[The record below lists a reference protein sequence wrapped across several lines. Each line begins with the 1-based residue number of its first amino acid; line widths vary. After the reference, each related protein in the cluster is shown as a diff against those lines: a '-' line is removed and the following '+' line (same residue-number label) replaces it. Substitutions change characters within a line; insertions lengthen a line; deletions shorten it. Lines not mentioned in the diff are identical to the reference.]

1 MLIEVPLCE
10 LSTHFLKKSQELLTS
25 DCLLLRI
32 SACYISQVSLRDK
45 LLPKGSSEIVT
56 EGITFLLTHFIKCDI
71 KFGLLNVR
79 TARD

>member
-1 MLIEVPLCE
+1 MIEVPLCE
-10 LSTHFLKKSQELLTS
+10 LSMHFLKKSQELLTS
-25 DCLLLRI
+25 DCLLRI

-45 LLPKGSSEIVT
+45 LLLKGSSEIVT
-56 EGITFLLTHFIKCDI
+56 EGITFLLTHFIKRDI